1 MTSAQLAEEM
11 KMLDE
16 VPKRQNEYN
25 KQYLSNSCNIGLTDS
40 SVPTSFSDATQG
52 LLLDDLNKTVATLK
66 ILVKYLADQVYQ
78 NQRHMDDLEQLSGGN
93 CLILHGC
100 TNFPDKNAS
109 NLDFEN
115 FVIKTLNSSIKLSQP
130 IANTDIDICH
140 VLPSRKAKNLI
151 VIKFVRLTV
160 RSYLVFA
167 SKSQLNAGKEFGPK
181 TITNEITYKTAIST
195 ACKITKSI
203 WIPKRQNTKE
213 EYILLL

>member
-11 KMLDE
+11 KMLDD

-25 KQYLSNSCNIGLTDS
+25 KQYLSNSCNIRLTDS
-40 SVPTSFSDATQG
+40 SVPASFSDATQD
-52 LLLDDLNKTVATLK
+52 LLLNDLNKTVATLK
-66 ILVKYLADQVYQ
+66 ILVKYLVNQVYQ
-78 NQRHMDDLEQLSGGN
+78 NQRHMDNLEQLSGSN

-100 TNFPDKNAS
+100 TNLPDKNAS

-160 RSYLVFA
+160 RNLVFA
-167 SKSQLNAGKEFGPK
+167 SKSQLNAGKEFGPN
-181 TITNEITYKTAIST
+181 TIINEITYKTAIST

-203 WIPKRQNTKE
+203 WIPKRHNTKE